1 MEDATDAPLD
11 GQDTAVPRRHVL
23 FAATETRERRG
34 FNNFNN
40 FPFFP
45 FFPFP
50 FSLEVVPSKIQN
62 ETLNHFVVVPFG
74 IPQKNSGK
82 SSQRFHDFNIALFCG
97 GSFFV
102 PSWKN
107 LWVRV
112 SHWSFL
118 TPWHSSEVVLSKR
131 PKKLKTVLQ
140 KNKSA
145 VIMAG
150 INVQN

>member
-1 MEDATDAPLD
+1 MEDATVNAPLD
-11 GQDTAVPRRHVL
+11 GQDTEPVPRRHVL

-62 ETLNHFVVVPFG
+62 ETLNHFIKVPFG

-97 GSFFV
+97 GGGSLGTPLKKSLGASKSSILFNTLAFFG
-102 PSWKN
+102 SGAK
-107 LWVRV
+107 
-112 SHWSFL
+112 
-118 TPWHSSEVVLSKR
+118 
-131 PKKLKTVLQ
+131 
-140 KNKSA
+140 
-145 VIMAG
+145 
-150 INVQN
+150 

>member
-40 FPFFP
+40 FPLFP

-50 FSLEVVPSKIQN
+50 FSLEVVPNKIQN
-62 ETLNHFVVVPFG
+62 ETLNHFVVVPFW
-74 IPQKNSGK
+74 IPQQKNSGK

-97 GSFFV
+97 GSLGTPLKKSLGASKSLILFNTLAFFG
-102 PSWKN
+102 SGAK
-107 LWVRV
+107 
-112 SHWSFL
+112 
-118 TPWHSSEVVLSKR
+118 
-131 PKKLKTVLQ
+131 
-140 KNKSA
+140 
-145 VIMAG
+145 
-150 INVQN
+150 